1 LEWPRRKLIL
11 QKGWQMK
18 INGNEIKPGNII
30 QHKDSIWVAVKT
42 SHVKPG
48 KGGAFAQVELK
59 KIPEGTKLN
68 ERFRASE
75 TVERLRLENKTY
87 QYLYTEGK
95 LASFMD
101 KETFEQIELSL
112 DFIGEKITLL
122 QDGMDVEIESH
133 EATPINIAFPDHITL
148 KVVDTEP
155 TVKGQTAAA
164 SYKPAELENGLRIM
178 VPPFVQVDES
188 VVINSEDLSYVK
200 RAE

>member
-1 LEWPRRKLIL
+1 
-11 QKGWQMK
+11 MK

-30 QHKDSIWVAVKT
+30 QHNNCIWVAVKT

-87 QYLYTEGK
+87 QYLYTEGT

-101 KETFEQIELSL
+101 KETYEQIEIST
-112 DFIGEKITLL
+112 DFLGEKISLL

-133 EATPINIAFPDHITL
+133 EEVPINIAFPDQITL
-148 KVVDTEP
+148 RVIETEP

-178 VPPFVQVDES
+178 VPPFVQVDENII
-188 VVINSEDLSYVK
+188 INTEDLTYVK

>member
-1 LEWPRRKLIL
+1 
-11 QKGWQMK
+11 MK
-18 INGNEIKPGNII
+18 INAGEIRVGMLLEYKNDLW
-30 QHKDSIWVAVKT
+30 QVLKT
-42 SHVKPG
+42 QHVKPG

-101 KETFEQIELSL
+101 KETYEQIELSV
-112 DFIGEKITLL
+112 DFIGEKISLL

-133 EATPINIAFPDHITL
+133 EETPINIAFPDQITL
-148 KVVDTEP
+148 KVIETEP

-178 VPPFVQVDES
+178 VPPFVQVEES
-188 VVINSEDLSYVK
+188 IIINTEDLSYVK

>member
-1 LEWPRRKLIL
+1 
-11 QKGWQMK
+11 MK

-30 QHKDSIWVAVKT
+30 QHNNCIWVAVKT

-59 KIPEGTKLN
+59 KIPEGTKLS

-87 QYLYTEGK
+87 QYLYTEGT

-101 KETFEQIELSL
+101 KETYEQIEIST
-112 DFIGEKITLL
+112 DFLGEKISLL

-133 EATPINIAFPDHITL
+133 EEVPINIAFPDQITL
-148 KVVDTEP
+148 KVIETEP

-178 VPPFVQVDES
+178 VPPFVQVDENII
-188 VVINSEDLSYVK
+188 INTEDLTYVK

>member
-1 LEWPRRKLIL
+1 
-11 QKGWQMK
+11 MK

-30 QHKDSIWVAVKT
+30 QHKDCIWVAVKT

-101 KETFEQIELSL
+101 KETYEQIELSV
-112 DFIGEKITLL
+112 DFIGEKISLL

-133 EATPINIAFPDHITL
+133 EETPINIAFPDQITL
-148 KVVDTEP
+148 KVIET
-155 TVKGQTAAA
+155 
-164 SYKPAELENGLRIM
+164 
-178 VPPFVQVDES
+178 
-188 VVINSEDLSYVK
+188 
-200 RAE
+200 

>member
-1 LEWPRRKLIL
+1 
-11 QKGWQMK
+11 MK

-30 QHKDSIWVAVKT
+30 RHKDFIWVAVKT

-59 KIPEGTKLN
+59 KIPDGTKLN

-87 QYLYTEGK
+87 QYLYTEGN

-101 KETFEQIELSL
+101 KETYEQIQISL
-112 DFIGEKITLL
+112 DFIGEKISLL
-122 QDGMDVEIESH
+122 KDGMDVDIESH
-133 EATPINIAFPDHITL
+133 EETPINIAFPDHIIL
-148 KVVDTEP
+148 KVTETEP

-164 SYKPAELENGLRIM
+164 SYKPAELDNGLRIM
-178 VPPFVQVDES
+178 VPPFVQVGEN

-200 RAE
+200 RAD

>member
-1 LEWPRRKLIL
+1 LEWPRRKLIP

-112 DFIGEKITLL
+112 DFIGEKISLL